1 MSWSLVVGI
10 GGAIRK
16 AMLDPVASQRK
27 DAELV
32 AFPTSTKPK
41 LAYPQTASVAAPP
54 NLRSE
59 SLDVPGTVHATIG
72 P

>member
-1 MSWSLVVGI
+1 MSWNVVVGI
-10 GGAIRK
+10 RGAIRK
-16 AMLDPVASQRK
+16 AMLGPVASQRK
-27 DAELV
+27 DVELV

-41 LAYPQTASVAAPP
+41 LAYPQTASVAAPL

-59 SLDVPGTVHATIG
+59 TLHVPDTVHATIG

>member
-1 MSWSLVVGI
+1 
-10 GGAIRK
+10 
-16 AMLDPVASQRK
+16 MLDPVASQRK